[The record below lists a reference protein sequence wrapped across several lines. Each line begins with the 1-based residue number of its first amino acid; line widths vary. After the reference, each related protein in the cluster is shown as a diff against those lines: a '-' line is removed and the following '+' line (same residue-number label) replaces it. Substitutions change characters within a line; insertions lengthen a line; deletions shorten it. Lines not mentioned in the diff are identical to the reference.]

1 MNAFCSILD
10 KVSGSTQHSN
20 YFVDPR
26 QPVVSDTV
34 SSSNSNN
41 LEPSSASNQSG
52 SASEGSS
59 QAISEED
66 HLKWDANPLRNKANL
81 SIPGTGRAKEDYF
94 RCYYFSY
101 SCCLVTCPGSI
112 SRPENTTP
120 GSSKLLSSIV
130 KADSGSRQ
138 SLLSN
143 KGPPRSKGSFS
154 DFVTILYFEC

>member
-10 KVSGSTQHSN
+10 KVSGSTQHN
-20 YFVDPR
+20 NCFVDPR

-41 LEPSSASNQSG
+41 LEPSSASNQNG

-94 RCYYFSY
+94 RCYFFLIPAVLS
-101 SCCLVTCPGSI
+101 LVQVQFPALRTQLLAPVNFCRRL
-112 SRPENTTP
+112 SRPTAGRGKVYCP
-120 GSSKLLSSIV
+120 I
-130 KADSGSRQ
+130 
-138 SLLSN
+138 
-143 KGPPRSKGSFS
+143 KGHRARKVRLATS
-154 DFVTILYFEC
+154 